1 MSGTRL
7 FHLHFNVLFSAAN
20 LLISHE
26 IMKGYAQKITFY
38 DVLARKGNWK
48 SGKFR
53 NLGFGSRDLAVK
65 RAGRP
70 GREPLVRLSEGGL
83 RKKHRGR

>member
-1 MSGTRL
+1 MA
-7 FHLHFNVLFSAAN
+7 V
-20 LLISHE
+20 
-26 IMKGYAQKITFY
+26 KITLY

-70 GREPLVRLSEGGL
+70 GRVPLVRLVKEAYAKSIEGGEIFF
-83 RKKHRGR
+83 KI

>member
-1 MSGTRL
+1 
-7 FHLHFNVLFSAAN
+7 
-20 LLISHE
+20 
-26 IMKGYAQKITFY
+26 MKGYAQKITFY

-70 GREPLVRLSEGGL
+70 GWEPLVRLVKEAYAKSIEGGEIFF
-83 RKKHRGR
+83 KI